1 MSSRRDYTGRHHTL
15 ELKTVKTTKS
25 KNRRIRVISAIL
37 FTSLVLAIVGLSFML
52 SYGDE
57 KPHGTFVMLDRQS
70 STQQPAPGV
79 SAQPV
84 SYNYLD
90 GVWKSSNDKIAM
102 EAVVQSK
109 IIVISWTG
117 NGNSALYWAGSFDV
131 TKGHNSEFDILSVGD
146 TERMKSAL
154 LASMNRDKT
163 FHYKDGAFTFKLSIA
178 GTETTVKMTR

>member
-1 MSSRRDYTGRHHTL
+1 MNSRRDYTGRHHTL

-25 KNRRIRVISAIL
+25 KNRRIRVISTIL
-37 FTSLVLAIVGLSFML
+37 ATSLVLAIVGLSFML

-57 KPHGTFVMLDRQS
+57 NPHGTFVMPDRSS
-70 STQQPAPGV
+70 STPQPAPGV
-79 SAQPV
+79 SAKSV

-109 IIVISWTG
+109 IIVINWVGDGS
-117 NGNSALYWAGSFDV
+117 SALYWAGTFDV
-131 TKGHNSEFDILSVGD
+131 MKGHNSEFDILSVGD
-146 TERMKSAL
+146 TDRMKNAL
-154 LASMNRDKT
+154 LASRNQDKT
-163 FHYKDGAFTFKLSIA
+163 FRYKDGAFTFKLSIA